1 MNLSRFYRVS
11 AAVLLAMVL
20 ISAWGVSRVGLDA
33 TVPIHWNANGDAD
46 GYAASLVAFLTTP
59 LIALALIALLA
70 VVPRIEPRRS
80 NLAKS
85 AAAYETVAIA
95 LVLLMLLVHAGIVLA
110 GAGNPIAMGTLVGA
124 GVGGLFAVLGN
135 VMGKVRSN
143 FMFGIRTPWTL
154 SSDLAWD
161 RTHRLVGRLWV
172 GGGLVMLVLSLTG
185 LLPLV
190 IAVMIAFIVVTLVIA
205 LVYSYRVWAS
215 DPDRRVLGG

>member
-11 AAVLLAMVL
+11 AVVMVGMAVV
-20 ISAWGVSRVGLDA
+20 SGWGAFRVGLDA
-33 TVPIHWNANGDAD
+33 TVPIHWNANGEAD
-46 GYAASLVAFLTTP
+46 GYASSLVSFVVTP
-59 LIALALIALLA
+59 LIALGFIALLA

-95 LVLLMLLVHAGIVLA
+95 LVLLMLLVHVGVVLA
-110 GAGNPIAMGTLVGA
+110 GIGNPIAMGTLVGA
-124 GVGGLFAVLGN
+124 GVGALFAVLGN

-143 FMFGIRTPWTL
+143 FLFGIRTPWTL

-190 IAVMIAFIVVTLVIA
+190 IAVMIAFIVVTLAVA

-215 DPDRRVLGG
+215 DPDRRPTGG